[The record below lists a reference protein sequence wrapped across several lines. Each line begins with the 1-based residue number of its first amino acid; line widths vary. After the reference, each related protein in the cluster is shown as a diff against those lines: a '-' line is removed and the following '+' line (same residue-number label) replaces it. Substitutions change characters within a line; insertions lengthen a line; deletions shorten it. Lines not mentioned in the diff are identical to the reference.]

1 VDIALLHF
9 VLWAPLVGA
18 LLTMLFGQGMRA
30 RVVALFSTGVT
41 LAASVWV
48 YLRYDLAAGG
58 TQFESVAPFI
68 PQIGSSLRIG
78 IDGVSLPMVFLNCFL
93 SFLVVLISWKFEL
106 RPQLYFV
113 LVQFLQTAV
122 TGVFVS
128 LDLFVFF
135 LFWELELAPMFLL
148 IGIWGGVRREYAA
161 MKFIIYTISGSA
173 FMLVGIL
180 ALFFLTSSP
189 TGGGTFDLFQISN
202 GAKALPL
209 ATQVLLFLLLFIG
222 FAVKVPI
229 VPFHTWLPDAHVE
242 APTPISVL
250 LAGILLKMGGYGLIR
265 LCVTM
270 LPDGAR
276 ALSTMLVILG
286 TVGVI
291 YGAMLALAQ
300 INGDLKKMIAYSSVS
315 HMGYVILGLAA
326 LSAGGIQGA
335 VVQMFTHGTITALLF
350 TMVGLVYDRTH
361 TRIIPDMSGL
371 APKMP
376 FIATAFVMAGLA
388 SLGLPGMN
396 GFIGEFVV
404 FMGAFEVWPV
414 YTVISAFAIVL
425 TAGYIC
431 WMLMRVFF
439 GTLDEHKWHGL
450 SDADPREKLV
460 VVCLVGIIILTGMY
474 PSAVADVIAIGVAP
488 IARLFAA

>member
-1 VDIALLHF
+1 
-9 VLWAPLVGA
+9 
-18 LLTMLFGQGMRA
+18 MMFGQGMRA
-30 RVVALFSTGVT
+30 RVVALFSTGVA

-78 IDGVSLPMVFLNCFL
+78 VDGISLPLVFLNCFL
-93 SFLVVLISWKFEL
+93 TFLVVLISWKFEL

-113 LVQFLQTAV
+113 LVQVLQTAV

-209 ATQVLLFLLLFIG
+209 ATQVVLFLLLFVG

-361 TRIIPDMSGL
+361 TRIIPDMGGL

-376 FIATAFVMAGLA
+376 FIASSFVIAGLA
-388 SLGLPGMN
+388 SLGLPGLN

-404 FMGAFEVWPV
+404 FMGAFAVWPV
-414 YTVISAFAIVL
+414 YTSISVFAIVL

-439 GTLDEHKWHGL
+439 GTLDEHRWHGL
-450 SDADPREKLV
+450 TDADPREKLV
-460 VVCLVGIIILTGMY
+460 VACMVGIIILTGMY
-474 PSAVADVIAIGVAP
+474 PGAVADVIAIGVAP
-488 IARLFAA
+488 IARLFSA

>member
-1 VDIALLHF
+1 MERLLLHVILWGPAVGAVLTILAGRGKAARMIALL
-9 VLWAPLVGA
+9 
-18 LLTMLFGQGMRA
+18 
-30 RVVALFSTGVT
+30 STGVT
-41 LAASVWV
+41 LACAVWV
-48 YLRYDLAAGG
+48 YVAYSLQAGG
-58 TQFESVAPFI
+58 IQFESFVPFI
-68 PQIGSSLRIG
+68 PRIGSALRIG
-78 IDGVSLPMVFLNCFL
+78 VDGISLPMVLLNAFLC
-93 SFLVVLISWKFEL
+93 FLVVLISWNLEL

-113 LVQFLQTAV
+113 LVQFLESAV

-148 IGIWGGVRREYAA
+148 IGIWGGPRREYAA
-161 MKFIIYTISGSA
+161 MKFIIYTIAGSA

-180 ALFFLTSSP
+180 ALFFLTASP
-189 TGGGTFDLFQISN
+189 TAGGSFDFSAISV
-202 GAKALPL
+202 GAKALAP
-209 ATQVLLFLLLFIG
+209 ATQALMFGLMFVG

-265 LCVTM
+265 LCVTL

-276 ALSTMLVILG
+276 ILAPVLVLLG

-315 HMGYVILGLAA
+315 HMGYVIIGMAA
-326 LSAGGIQGA
+326 LTATGIQGA
-335 VVQMFTHGTITALLF
+335 VMQMFTHGTVTALLF

-376 FIATAFVMAGLA
+376 FIATGFVMAGLA

-396 GFIGEFVV
+396 GFIGEFLV
-404 FMGAFEVWPV
+404 FIGAFPVWPV
-414 YTVISAFAIVL
+414 YTAIAAFAIVL
-425 TAGYIC
+425 TAGYIT

-439 GTLDEHKWHGL
+439 GRLDEHKWHAL
-450 SDADPREKLV
+450 TDADGREKFV
-460 VVCLVGIIILTGMY
+460 VAALLGVIILTGVW

-488 IARLFAA
+488 IARIFS

>member
-1 VDIALLHF
+1 V
-9 VLWAPLVGA
+9 
-18 LLTMLFGQGMRA
+18 
-30 RVVALFSTGVT
+30 
-41 LAASVWV
+41 
-48 YLRYDLAAGG
+48 
-58 TQFESVAPFI
+58 
-68 PQIGSSLRIG
+68 
-78 IDGVSLPMVFLNCFL
+78 DGVSLPMVVLNAFLC
-93 SFLVVLISWKFEL
+93 FLVVLISWNLEL

-113 LVQFLQTAV
+113 LVQFLESAV

-148 IGIWGGVRREYAA
+148 IGIWGGPRREYAS

-180 ALFFLTSSP
+180 ALFFLTATPNGPGS
-189 TGGGTFDLFQISN
+189 FDFTSISV
-202 GAKALPL
+202 GAKTLGP
-209 ATQVLLFLLLFIG
+209 ATQVLMFLLLFVG

-250 LAGILLKMGGYGLIR
+250 LAGILLKMGGYGLVR
-265 LCVTM
+265 LCVTL

-276 ALSTMLVILG
+276 ALQPMLIALG
-286 TVGVI
+286 TIGVI

-315 HMGYVILGLAA
+315 HMGYVIVGLAA
-326 LSAGGIQGA
+326 LTATGIQGA
-335 VVQMFTHGTITALLF
+335 VMQMFTHGTITALLF

-361 TRIIPDMSGL
+361 TRIIPNMGGL

-376 FIATAFVMAGLA
+376 FITVGFVMAGLA

-396 GFIGEFVV
+396 GFIGEFLV
-404 FMGAFEVWPV
+404 FIGAFSVWPWQ
-414 YTVISAFAIVL
+414 TGIAAFAIVL
-425 TAGYIC
+425 TAGYIT
-431 WMLMRVFF
+431 WMLMKVFF
-439 GTLDEHKWHGL
+439 GRLDEHKWHGL
-450 SDADPREKLV
+450 TDADAREKFV
-460 VVCLVGIIILTGMY
+460 VVALLGIIILTGVY
-474 PSAVADVIAIGVAP
+474 PSAVADVIAVGVAP
-488 IARLFAA
+488 IAKIFS

>member
-1 VDIALLHF
+1 
-9 VLWAPLVGA
+9 
-18 LLTMLFGQGMRA
+18 MMFGQGMRA

-41 LAASVWV
+41 LAASIWM
-48 YLRYDLAAGG
+48 YLRYDLHTGG

-68 PQIGSSLRIG
+68 PQIGSSFRIG
-78 IDGVSLPMVFLNCFL
+78 VDGVSLPLVLLNAFLG
-93 SFLVVLISWKFEL
+93 FLVVLISWKLEV

-122 TGVFVS
+122 TGVFIS

-148 IGIWGGVRREYAA
+148 IGIWGGARREYAA

-180 ALFFLTSSP
+180 ALFFT
-189 TGGGTFDLFQISN
+189 TGVGTFDLFRISD
-202 GAKALPL
+202 GARALPA
-209 ATQVLLFLLLFIG
+209 ATQVLLFLLLFVG

-265 LCVTM
+265 LCVTL
-270 LPDGAR
+270 LPDGAV
-276 ALSTMLVILG
+276 ALKPMLVTLG
-286 TVGVI
+286 TIGVI

-315 HMGYVILGLAA
+315 HMGYVIVGLAA
-326 LSAGGIQGA
+326 LTTTGIQGA

-361 TRIIPDMSGL
+361 TRIIPTMGGL

-396 GFIGEFVV
+396 GFIGEFLV
-404 FMGAFEVWPV
+404 FIGAFETWPV
-414 YTVISAFAIVL
+414 FTGISAFAIVL
-425 TAGYIC
+425 TAGYIT

-439 GTLDEHKWHGL
+439 GRLDEHKWHDL
-450 SDADPREKLV
+450 TDADSREKLV
-460 VVCLVGIIILTGMY
+460 VVCMLGIIILTGMY
-474 PSAVADVIAIGVAP
+474 PSAVADVIAVGVAP
-488 IARLFAA
+488 IARLFA

>member
-1 VDIALLHF
+1 
-9 VLWAPLVGA
+9 
-18 LLTMLFGQGMRA
+18 
-30 RVVALFSTGVT
+30 
-41 LAASVWV
+41 
-48 YLRYDLAAGG
+48 
-58 TQFESVAPFI
+58 
-68 PQIGSSLRIG
+68 
-78 IDGVSLPMVFLNCFL
+78 
-93 SFLVVLISWKFEL
+93 
-106 RPQLYFV
+106 
-113 LVQFLQTAV
+113 
-122 TGVFVS
+122 
-128 LDLFVFF
+128 
-135 LFWELELAPMFLL
+135 MFLL
-148 IGIWGGVRREYAA
+148 IGIWGGPRREYAA
-161 MKFIIYTISGSA
+161 MKFIIYTITGSA

-209 ATQVLLFLLLFIG
+209 ATQVVLFLLLFVG

-286 TVGVI
+286 TIGVI

-361 TRIIPDMSGL
+361 TRIIPDMGGL

-376 FIATAFVMAGLA
+376 FIASSFVIAGLA
-388 SLGLPGMN
+388 SLGLPGLN

-404 FMGAFEVWPV
+404 FMGAFAVWPV
-414 YTVISAFAIVL
+414 YTSISVFAIVL

-450 SDADPREKLV
+450 TDADPREKLV
-460 VVCLVGIIILTGMY
+460 VACMVGIIILTGMY
-474 PSAVADVIAIGVAP
+474 PGAVADVIAIGVAP
-488 IARLFAA
+488 IARLFSA

>member
-1 VDIALLHF
+1 
-9 VLWAPLVGA
+9 
-18 LLTMLFGQGMRA
+18 MMFGQGMRA
-30 RVVALFSTGVT
+30 RVVALLSTGLT
-41 LAASVWV
+41 LAAAIWM
-48 YLRYDLAAGG
+48 YARYDLQVGG
-58 TQFESVAPFI
+58 TQFESIAPFI

-78 IDGVSLPMVFLNCFL
+78 VDGVSLPLVILNAFL

-113 LVQFLQTAV
+113 LVQILQTAV

-148 IGIWGGVRREYAA
+148 IGIWGGARREYAA
-161 MKFIIYTISGSA
+161 MKFIIYTIAGSA

-180 ALFFLTSSP
+180 ALFFT
-189 TGGGTFDLFQISN
+189 TGVGTFDLFRISD
-202 GAKALPL
+202 GAKALPV
-209 ATQVLLFLLLFIG
+209 ATQVLMFLLLFVG

-265 LCVTM
+265 LCVTL

-276 ALSTMLVILG
+276 VLVPFLVILG
-286 TVGVI
+286 VVGVI

-315 HMGYVILGLAA
+315 HMGYVIIGLAA
-326 LSAGGIQGA
+326 LTTTGIQGA
-335 VVQMFTHGTITALLF
+335 VMQMFTHGTITALLF

-376 FIATAFVMAGLA
+376 FIASAFVMAGLA

-396 GFIGEFVV
+396 GFIGEFLV

-414 YTVISAFAIVL
+414 YTAIGAFAIVL
-425 TAGYIC
+425 TAGYIT
-431 WMLMRVFF
+431 WMLMKVFF
-439 GTLDEHKWHGL
+439 GRLDEHKWHGL
-450 SDADPREKLV
+450 TDADAREKLV
-460 VVCLVGIIILTGMY
+460 VTLMLGIIILTGMY
-474 PSAVADVIAIGVAP
+474 PSAVSDMIAIGVAP
-488 IARLFAA
+488 IARLFA

>member
-1 VDIALLHF
+1 MDIALLHI

-18 LLTMLFGQGMRA
+18 LLTMLFGQGQRA
-30 RVVALFSTGVT
+30 RVVALISTGFT
-41 LAASVWV
+41 LVAAIVM
-48 YLRYDLAAGG
+48 YTRYDLNAGG

-68 PQIGSSLRIG
+68 PQIGSYLRIG
-78 IDGVSLPMVFLNCFL
+78 VDGVSLPLVLLNAFL
-93 SFLVVLISWKFEL
+93 SFLVILISWKLEL

-113 LVQFLQTAV
+113 LVQFLETAV

-128 LDLFVFF
+128 LDLLVFF

-161 MKFIIYTISGSA
+161 MKFIIYTIAGSA

-180 ALFFLTSSP
+180 ALFFTTSTP
-189 TGGGTFDLFQISN
+189 TTGGTFDLFQISD
-202 GAKALPL
+202 GAKALPV
-209 ATQVLLFLLLFIG
+209 AMQVILFLLLFVG

-250 LAGILLKMGGYGLIR
+250 LAGVLLKMGGYGLIR
-265 LCVTM
+265 LCVTL
-270 LPDGAR
+270 LPDA
-276 ALSTMLVILG
+276 AVVLSPFLVVLG

-300 INGDLKKMIAYSSVS
+300 IGGDLKKMIAYSSVS
-315 HMGYVILGLAA
+315 HMGYVILGMAA
-326 LSAGGIQGA
+326 LSTTGIQGA
-335 VVQMFTHGTITALLF
+335 VMQMFTHGTITALLF

-361 TRIIPDMSGL
+361 TRIIPEMGGL

-376 FIATAFVMAGLA
+376 FIATTFVMAGLA

-396 GFIGEFVV
+396 GFVGEFLV
-404 FMGAFEVWPV
+404 FIGAFEVWPV
-414 YTVISAFAIVL
+414 YTAVAAFAIVL

-431 WMLMRVFF
+431 WMLMKVFF
-439 GTLDEHKWHGL
+439 GTLDEHKWHDL
-450 SDADPREKLV
+450 TDADAREKFI
-460 VVCLVGIIILTGMY
+460 VVCMVGIIIFTGMY
-474 PSAVADVIAIGVAP
+474 PSAVSDMIAVGVAP
-488 IARLFAA
+488 IARLFA

>member
-1 VDIALLHF
+1 MVAGRGRAARLIALISTGITLI
-9 VLWAPLVGA
+9 AA
-18 LLTMLFGQGMRA
+18 
-30 RVVALFSTGVT
+30 VAL
-41 LAASVWV
+41 
-48 YLRYDLAAGG
+48 YLGYDLQAGG
-58 TQFESVAPFI
+58 IQYESYLPFI
-68 PQIGSSLRIG
+68 TRIGSNFRIG
-78 IDGVSLPMVFLNCFL
+78 VDGVSLPMVLLNAFLC
-93 SFLVVLISWKFEL
+93 FLVVLISWKL
-106 RPQLYFV
+106 DVRPQLYFI
-113 LVQFLQTAV
+113 LVQFLESAV

-148 IGIWGGVRREYAA
+148 IGIWGGPRREYAA

-180 ALFFLTSSP
+180 ALFFLTASP
-189 TGGGTFDLFQISN
+189 SGSGSFDMTSVAI
-202 GAKALPL
+202 GAKGLAPAMQALMFML
-209 ATQVLLFLLLFIG
+209 MFIG

-265 LCVTM
+265 LCVTL

-276 ALSTMLVILG
+276 ILSPMLITLGVI
-286 TVGVI
+286 GVI

-315 HMGYVILGLAA
+315 HMGYVIIGMAA
-326 LSAGGIQGA
+326 LTATGIQGA
-335 VVQMFTHGTITALLF
+335 VMQMFTHGTITALLF

-361 TRIIPDMSGL
+361 TRIIPQMGGL

-376 FIATAFVMAGLA
+376 FIAVGFVMAGLA

-396 GFIGEFVV
+396 GFIGEFLV
-404 FMGAFEVWPV
+404 FIGSFGVWPWQ
-414 YTVISAFAIVL
+414 TGISAFGIVL
-425 TAGYIC
+425 TAGYIT
-431 WMLMRVFF
+431 WMLMKVFF
-439 GTLDEHKWHGL
+439 GRLDGHKWHAL
-450 SDADPREKLV
+450 TDADAREKFV
-460 VVCLVGIIILTGMY
+460 VVALLGIIILTGVY
-474 PSAVADVIAIGVAP
+474 PSAVADVIAVGVAP
-488 IARLFAA
+488 IAKIFS

>member
-1 VDIALLHF
+1 MVAGRGRAARVIALISTGITLI
-9 VLWAPLVGA
+9 AA
-18 LLTMLFGQGMRA
+18 
-30 RVVALFSTGVT
+30 VAL
-41 LAASVWV
+41 
-48 YLRYDLAAGG
+48 YLGYDLQAGG
-58 TQFESVAPFI
+58 IQYESYLPFI
-68 PQIGSSLRIG
+68 TRIGSNFRIG
-78 IDGVSLPMVFLNCFL
+78 VDGVSLPMVLLNAFLC
-93 SFLVVLISWKFEL
+93 FLVVLISWKL
-106 RPQLYFV
+106 DVRPQLYFI
-113 LVQFLQTAV
+113 LVQFLESAV

-148 IGIWGGVRREYAA
+148 IGIWGGPRREYAA

-180 ALFFLTSSP
+180 ALFFLTASP
-189 TGGGTFDLFQISN
+189 SGSGSFDMTSVAI
-202 GAKALPL
+202 GAKGLAPAMQALMFML
-209 ATQVLLFLLLFIG
+209 MFIG

-265 LCVTM
+265 LCVTL

-276 ALSTMLVILG
+276 ILSPMLITLGVI
-286 TVGVI
+286 GVI

-315 HMGYVILGLAA
+315 HMGYVIIGMAA
-326 LSAGGIQGA
+326 LTATGIQGA
-335 VVQMFTHGTITALLF
+335 VMQMFTHGTITALLF

-361 TRIIPDMSGL
+361 TRIIPQMGGL

-376 FIATAFVMAGLA
+376 FIAVGFVMAGLA

-396 GFIGEFVV
+396 GFIGEFLV
-404 FMGAFEVWPV
+404 FIGSFGVWPWQ
-414 YTVISAFAIVL
+414 TGISAFGIVL
-425 TAGYIC
+425 TAGYIT
-431 WMLMRVFF
+431 WMLMKVFF
-439 GTLDEHKWHGL
+439 GRLDGHKWHAL
-450 SDADPREKLV
+450 TDADAREKFV
-460 VVCLVGIIILTGMY
+460 VVALLGIIILTGVY
-474 PSAVADVIAIGVAP
+474 PSAVADVIAVGVAP
-488 IARLFAA
+488 IAKIFS

>member
-1 VDIALLHF
+1 
-9 VLWAPLVGA
+9 
-18 LLTMLFGQGMRA
+18 MMFGQGMRA
-30 RVVALFSTGVT
+30 RVVALLSTGFT
-41 LAASVWV
+41 LAASAWMYV
-48 YLRYDLAAGG
+48 RYDLQAGG

-78 IDGVSLPMVFLNCFL
+78 VDGVSLPMVLLNAFLC
-93 SFLVVLISWKFEL
+93 FLVVLISWNLEL

-113 LVQFLQTAV
+113 LVQFLESAV

-128 LDLFVFF
+128 LDLFAFF

-148 IGIWGGVRREYAA
+148 IGIWGGPRREYAA

-180 ALFFLTSSP
+180 ALFFLTASP
-189 TGGGTFDLFQISN
+189 NTGGSFDMTAISV
-202 GAKALPL
+202 GAKALAPGM
-209 ATQVLLFLLLFIG
+209 QVLMFLLLFVG

-265 LCVTM
+265 LCVTL

-276 ALSTMLVILG
+276 SLSPILVVLG

-315 HMGYVILGLAA
+315 HMGYVIIGMAA
-326 LSAGGIQGA
+326 LSVTGIQGA
-335 VVQMFTHGTITALLF
+335 VMQMFTHGTITALLF

-361 TRIIPDMSGL
+361 TRIIPQMGGL

-376 FIATAFVMAGLA
+376 FIAVGFVMAGLA

-396 GFIGEFVV
+396 GFIGEFLV
-404 FMGAFEVWPV
+404 FIGAFPVWPV
-414 YTVISAFAIVL
+414 YTSIAAFAIVL
-425 TAGYIC
+425 TAGYIT
-431 WMLMRVFF
+431 WMLMKVFF
-439 GTLDEHKWHGL
+439 GRLDEHKWHAL
-450 SDADPREKLV
+450 TDADGRERFV
-460 VVCLVGIIILTGMY
+460 VAALLGVIILTGVW

-488 IARLFAA
+488 IARIFA

>member
-1 VDIALLHF
+1 MDIALLHI

-18 LLTMLFGQGMRA
+18 LLTMMFGQGMRA
-30 RVVALFSTGVT
+30 RVVALLSTGFT
-41 LAASVWV
+41 QAAAAWLYV
-48 YLRYDLAAGG
+48 RYDLAAGG

-68 PQIGSSLRIG
+68 PQIGSYLRIG
-78 IDGVSLPMVFLNCFL
+78 VDGVSLPLVFLNCFL
-93 SFLVVLISWKFEL
+93 SFLVVLISWKFER

-148 IGIWGGVRREYAA
+148 IGIWGSARREYAA
-161 MKFIIYTISGSA
+161 MKFIIYTIAGSA

-180 ALFFLTSSP
+180 ALYFT
-189 TGGGTFDLFQISN
+189 TGVGTFDLFRISD
-202 GAKALPL
+202 GAKALPV
-209 ATQVLLFLLLFIG
+209 ATQVLLFLLMFVG

-265 LCVTM
+265 LCVTL
-270 LPDGAR
+270 LPEGAIV
-276 ALSTMLVILG
+276 LKPMLVILG

-315 HMGYVILGLAA
+315 HMGYVIVGLAA
-326 LSAGGIQGA
+326 LTATGIQGA

-376 FIATAFVMAGLA
+376 FIASAFVMAGLA

-396 GFIGEFVV
+396 GFIGEFLV
-404 FMGAFEVWPV
+404 FIGAFEVWPV
-414 YTVISAFAIVL
+414 FTAISAFAIVL
-425 TAGYIC
+425 TAGYIT
-431 WMLMRVFF
+431 WMLMLVFF
-439 GTLDEHKWHGL
+439 GRLDEHKWHDL
-450 SDADPREKLV
+450 TDADAREKLV
-460 VVCLVGIIILTGMY
+460 VVCMLGIIILTGMY
-474 PSAVADVIAIGVAP
+474 PSAVSDVIAIGVAP
-488 IARLFAA
+488 IARLFA

>member
-1 VDIALLHF
+1 VDIALLHT

-18 LLTMLFGQGMRA
+18 LLTMMFGQGMRA
-30 RVVALFSTGVT
+30 RGVALFSTGFT
-41 LAASVWV
+41 LAAATWM
-48 YLRYDLAAGG
+48 YLRYDLSAGG

-78 IDGVSLPMVFLNCFL
+78 VDGVSLPLVLLNAFLG
-93 SFLVVLISWKFEL
+93 FLVVLISWKFEL

-113 LVQFLQTAV
+113 LVLMLQTAV

-148 IGIWGGVRREYAA
+148 IGIWGGARREYAA
-161 MKFIIYTISGSA
+161 MKFIIYTIAGSA

-180 ALFFLTSSP
+180 ALFFT
-189 TGGGTFDLFQISN
+189 TGVGTFDLFMISN
-202 GAKALPL
+202 GAKALPV
-209 ATQVLLFLLLFIG
+209 ATQVLMFLLLFIG

-265 LCVTM
+265 LCVTL

-276 ALSTMLVILG
+276 VLAPMLVILG
-286 TVGVI
+286 VIGVI
-291 YGAMLALAQ
+291 YGALLALAQ

-315 HMGYVILGLAA
+315 HMGYVIIGLAA
-326 LSAGGIQGA
+326 LTTTGIQGA
-335 VVQMFTHGTITALLF
+335 VMQMFTHGTITALLF

-361 TRIIPDMSGL
+361 TRIIPDMGGL

-376 FIATAFVMAGLA
+376 FIAASFVMAGLA

-396 GFIGEFVV
+396 GFIGEFLV
-404 FMGAFEVWPV
+404 FIGAFEVWPV
-414 YTVISAFAIVL
+414 FTAISAFAIVL

-431 WMLMRVFF
+431 WMLMKVFF

-450 SDADPREKLV
+450 TDADAREKFV
-460 VVCLVGIIILTGMY
+460 VVCMLGIIILTGMY

-488 IARLFAA
+488 IARLFA

>member
-1 VDIALLHF
+1 VDIALLHI

-30 RVVALFSTGVT
+30 RVVALLSTGVT

-78 IDGVSLPMVFLNCFL
+78 VDGISLPLVFLNCFL

-113 LVQFLQTAV
+113 LVQVLQTAV

-189 TGGGTFDLFQISN
+189 SGGGSFDLFQISN
-202 GAKALPL
+202 GAKALPIG
-209 ATQVLLFLLLFIG
+209 TQVLLFLLLFVG

-286 TVGVI
+286 TIGVI

-361 TRIIPDMSGL
+361 TRIIPDMGGL

-376 FIATAFVMAGLA
+376 FIASAFVIAGLA
-388 SLGLPGMN
+388 SLGLPGLN

-414 YTVISAFAIVL
+414 YTIISAFAIVL

-450 SDADPREKLV
+450 TDADPREKLV
-460 VVCLVGIIILTGMY
+460 VACMVGIIVLTGMY

-488 IARLFAA
+488 IARLFA

>member
-1 VDIALLHF
+1 VEIYLLHLI
-9 VLWAPLVGA
+9 LWAPAVGA
-18 LLTMLFGQGMRA
+18 LLTFLFGQNGRA
-30 RVVALFSTGVT
+30 RVIALLSTGLT
-41 LAASVWV
+41 LVAATWMYVQ
-48 YLRYDLAAGG
+48 YNLQAGG
-58 TQFESVAPFI
+58 IQYESVMPFI

-78 IDGVSLPMVFLNCFL
+78 VDGVSLPMVLLNAFL
-93 SFLVVLISWKFEL
+93 SFLVVLMSWKLEL

-113 LVQFLQTAV
+113 LVQFLESAV

-148 IGIWGGVRREYAA
+148 IGIWGGPRRDYAA
-161 MKFIIYTISGSA
+161 MKFIIYTITGSA

-180 ALFFLTSSP
+180 ALFFLTASP
-189 TGGGTFDLFQISN
+189 SGGGTFDMTRISV
-202 GAKALPL
+202 GASALPA
-209 ATQVLLFLLLFIG
+209 ATQVLMFLLLFIG

-265 LCVTM
+265 LCVTL
-270 LPDGAR
+270 LPEGAR
-276 ALSTMLVILG
+276 ILAPMLVIMGLI
-286 TVGVI
+286 GVI

-315 HMGYVILGLAA
+315 HMGYVIIGLAA
-326 LSAGGIQGA
+326 LTATGIQGA
-335 VVQMFTHGTITALLF
+335 VVQMFTHGTVTALLF

-361 TRIIPDMSGL
+361 TRIIPQMGGL

-396 GFIGEFVV
+396 GFIGEFLV
-404 FMGAFEVWPV
+404 FIGAFPVWPG
-414 YTVISAFAIVL
+414 YTAIAVFGIVL
-425 TAGYIC
+425 TAGYIT
-431 WMLMRVFF
+431 WMLMKVFF
-439 GTLDEHKWHGL
+439 GRLDEHKWHGL
-450 SDADPREKLV
+450 TDADGRERFV
-460 VVCLVGIIILTGMY
+460 VAALLGIIILTGVY
-474 PSAVADVIAIGVAP
+474 PSAVADVIAVGVAP
-488 IARLFAA
+488 IAKIFS